1 MRGVACVRATRP
13 ADVFTKRQFHKDNY
27 EICEEDDHGD
37 DDGRGTSADSLL
49 FTPGLIAIKLTG
61 LSPSAIAAPF
71 MDDDMSRALVNVP
84 GAR

>member
-37 DDGRGTSADSLL
+37 DASGDGR
-49 FTPGLIAIKLTG
+49 TG
-61 LSPSAIAAPF
+61 DVRRFSSFYAG
-71 MDDDMSRALVNVP
+71 SNRN
-84 GAR
+84 